1 MDLEC
6 SNWSGRNTFWMVHA
20 ALVSCIIFPEKLGLK
35 VGASLLGAGITISM
49 TGIFYGF
56 AVEQLPAS
64 IAIVLLFNLLGL
76 V

>member
-1 MDLEC
+1 MLLL
-6 SNWSGRNTFWMVHA
+6 
-20 ALVSCIIFPEKLGLK
+20 LVVLFSRKKLGLK